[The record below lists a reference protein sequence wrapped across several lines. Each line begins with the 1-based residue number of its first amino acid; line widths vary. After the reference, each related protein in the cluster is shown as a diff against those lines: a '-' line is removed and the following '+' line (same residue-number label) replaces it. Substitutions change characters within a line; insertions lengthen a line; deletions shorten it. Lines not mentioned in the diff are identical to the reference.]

1 MELNTNNDYV
11 GLVDYKEL
19 EENILSSIRL
29 GKPLTGKGGA
39 LTPLI
44 KKLLEASLEGEMAH
58 HLSNNS
64 TENNRRNGKS
74 CKTLRTS
81 SGSFDLVTPRD
92 RTGSFD
98 PQIVKKRQT
107 NLHPELETNILSMFS
122 SGMSYKSIAAHV
134 EEIYDHK
141 VSSAEI
147 SAITDTLLPVINEW
161 RNRPLQSVYPI
172 VFMDGMFFK
181 VKEDGRCVSKCMY
194 TLLGIDQEGKKE
206 VLGFYL
212 SENEGANFWL
222 GVLNELKER
231 GVEDI
236 LLACVDGLKSFPAA
250 INSAFPHAQVQL
262 CVIHQIRNSLK
273 YIASKDIKR
282 FLTDLKQVYQA
293 SNKEVAQHY
302 LLEMEE
308 KWGEKYQM
316 VTKSWQ
322 NNWEHLSAYFKYS
335 DPVRKLIYT
344 TNPIESLHRQIRQF
358 TKTKGAFTSINALYK
373 LVYCAIKKMEQKWT
387 MPVRNWALTISQLDI
402 FFPGRLK
409 CELR

>member
-1 MELNTNNDYV
+1 METNTKNGYI

-19 EENILSSIRL
+19 EENILSSSRL
-29 GKPLTGKGGA
+29 GKPLTGKSGA

-58 HLSNNS
+58 HLSNDS

-74 CKTLRTS
+74 STTLRTS

-107 NLHPELETNILSMFS
+107 SLHPELETKILSMFS
-122 SGMSYKSIAAHV
+122 SGMSYKSIAAHI

-141 VSSAEI
+141 VSAAEI
-147 SAITDTLLPVINEW
+147 SSITDSLLPVINEW
-161 RNRPLQSVYPI
+161 RNRPLESVYPI

-181 VKEDGRCVSKCMY
+181 VKEDGKCVSKCLY

-212 SENEGANFWL
+212 SESEGANFWL
-222 GVLNELKER
+222 GVLNELKSR

-236 LLACVDGLKSFPAA
+236 LIACVDGLKSFPTA
-250 INSAFPHAQVQL
+250 INSAFPNAQVQV

-273 YIASKDIKR
+273 YVASKDVKR

-293 SNKEVAQHY
+293 SNKEGAEHY
-302 LLEMEE
+302 LLELEE
-308 KWGEKYQM
+308 KWGEKYPM
-316 VTKSWQ
+316 VIKSWQ
-322 NNWEHLSAYFKYS
+322 NNWEHLSACFKYS
-335 DPVRKLIYT
+335 DPVRRLIYT

-358 TKTKGAFTSINALYK
+358 TKTKGAFTSTNALYK
-373 LVYCAIKKMEQKWT
+373 LVYCAIKKMEDKWT
-387 MPVRNWALTISQLDI
+387 MPIRNWALNISQIDI
-402 FFPGRLK
+402 FFPGRVK
-409 CELR
+409 DEWR

>member
-1 MELNTNNDYV
+1 MEEKMNNHYT

-19 EENILSSIRL
+19 EEDILSSIRF
-29 GKPLTGKGGA
+29 GKPLTGKDGA

-44 KKLLEASLEGEMAH
+44 KKLLEASLEGEMTH
-58 HLSNNS
+58 HLSS
-64 TENNRRNGKS
+64 ERAVTNRRNGKS

-107 NLHPELETNILSMFS
+107 SLHPELETKILSMFS
-122 SGMSYKSIAAHV
+122 SGMSYKSIATHI

-141 VSSAEI
+141 ISAAEI
-147 SAITDTLLPVINEW
+147 SAITDSLLPVINEW

-181 VKEDGRCVSKCMY
+181 VKEDGKCVSKCLY

-212 SENEGANFWL
+212 SESEGANFWL

-236 LLACVDGLKSFPAA
+236 LIACVDGLKSFPAA
-250 INSAFPHAQVQL
+250 INNAFPNAQVQV
-262 CVIHQIRNSLK
+262 CVVHQIRNSLK
-273 YIASKDIKR
+273 YVCSKDLKR

-293 SNKEVAQHY
+293 SNKEVAEHY
-302 LLEMEE
+302 LLKLEE
-308 KWGEKYQM
+308 KWGEKYPM
-316 VTKSWQ
+316 VIKSWQ
-322 NNWEHLSAYFKYS
+322 NNWEHLSSYFQYS
-335 DPVRKLIYT
+335 DPVRRLIYS

-358 TKTKGAFTSINALYK
+358 TKTKGAFTSTNALYK
-373 LVYCAIKKMEQKWT
+373 LVYCAIKKMEDKWT
-387 MPVRNWALTISQLDI
+387 MPMRNWALTISQMDI
-402 FFPGRLK
+402 FFPGRVK
-409 CELR
+409 ADWR